1 MNIFGYGAARSQ
13 EGKLCRMWFA
23 VILLAWSS
31 AVVADQPAPSK
42 SIAKYE
48 IRFME
53 NMIDHHTMALEMARI
68 CLTNAVHPE
77 LRTMCEQVIAAQQEE
92 ISMLQSWLGGW
103 YGMNGYQPK
112 MSAADMK
119 QLEQLRA
126 LSGAEFEIT
135 FMRQLIQ
142 HHQRA
147 IRMAATCTKRASHPD
162 LVDMCEQIIEAQAA
176 EIVQL
181 RTWLCQWYGLCDRRS
196 QKVSHEDRDD
206 QQKGSHDDRDDQS
219 ER

>member
-13 EGKLCRMWFA
+13 QGKLCKMWFA

-31 AVVADQPAPSK
+31 AVVADQPAPNK
-42 SIAKYE
+42 SAAKYE
-48 IRFME
+48 VQFME
-53 NMIDHHTMALEMARI
+53 NMIDHHSMALEMARI

-92 ISMLQSWLGGW
+92 ISMLQSWLGDW
-103 YGMNGYQPK
+103 YGVDRYQPT
-112 MSAADMK
+112 MTAGEMK
-119 QLEQLRA
+119 QMEQLRA

-142 HHQRA
+142 HHQQA

-162 LVDMCEQIIEAQAA
+162 LVDMCEEIIEAQAA
-176 EIVQL
+176 EITQL
-181 RTWLCQWYGLCDRRS
+181 RAWLCEWYGLCNRRD
-196 QKVSHEDRDD
+196 QKNEAEHEDD
-206 QQKGSHDDRDDQS
+206 
-219 ER
+219 